1 MKNTTETSENNR
13 NITEL
18 FGSLVF
24 NDTVMKEMLP
34 EEIYASL
41 HRTVAEGKEIDMNVA
56 DHVAKALKDW
66 AIAHG
71 ATHYSHWFQPLTGI
85 TAEKHDSFLTA
96 NPDGSVIA
104 DFTAKNLIK
113 GEPDASSFPS
123 GGLRATFE
131 ARGYTS
137 WDPTSYAFIK
147 DNCLCIPT
155 VFRSYGGE
163 VLDMKTPL
171 LRSMELINRETLRIL
186 PFFGL
191 GDVTRVVPT
200 VGPEQE
206 YFLVDRQMAEKR
218 RDLMLT
224 GRTLFGARPPKG
236 QELADHYF
244 GAMRPR
250 VKAFMKDLDEELW
263 KLGVYA
269 KTEHNEAAPAQHEL
283 APIYTAANTAAD
295 HNQLT
300 MEKMKILAEK
310 HGLLCLLHEK
320 PFEGVNGSG
329 KHNNWSLQTDTGVN
343 LLRPGKDPARNKLFL
358 LILTAVISA
367 VDKHQD
373 LLRIAVASASNDR
386 RLGGNEAPPCIVSVF
401 IGDDLKYILDAEASG
416 RDPGENPGRQR
427 LNSGV
432 QTLPDFSRDT
442 TDRNRTAP
450 MAFTG
455 NKFEYRMLG
464 SGFSVSETNVVM
476 NTIVADELA
485 AFATRLE
492 NASDPQAE
500 IDAIIADEYNAH
512 SRIVF
517 NGNCYSPEWEKE
529 AAERGLL
536 NLKTTVDALPYLDSA
551 ENISLFTRN
560 KIYSE
565 NEIRSRKEIL
575 YEKYCKE
582 IAIEANTMLEM
593 ARRQILPAVIDYSA
607 GLARSCYFRA
617 KTDVTGARSCTEK
630 LLLDRIDPLS
640 KEMFTD
646 IDTLSKAV
654 DDSSKTQSSSE
665 RAAKCRDEILP
676 AMASLRKHADSLE
689 NLVGSGYWPF
699 PTYADLLYGV

>member
-1 MKNTTETSENNR
+1 MKNTTETSGNDR

-34 EEIYASL
+34 EDIYASL

-85 TAEKHDSFLTA
+85 TAEKHESFLTS

-104 DFTAKNLIK
+104 GFTAKNLIK
-113 GEPDASSFPS
+113 GEPDASSVPS

-155 VFRSYGGE
+155 VFRSYSGE

-171 LRSMELINRETLRIL
+171 LRSMELINREALRIL
-186 PFFGL
+186 AFFGMN
-191 GDVTRVVPT
+191 DVTRVVPT

-206 YFLVDRQMAEKR
+206 YFLVDRKMAEKR

-224 GRTLFGARPPKG
+224 GRTLFGAKPPKG

-283 APIYTAANTAAD
+283 APIFTVANIAAD

-300 MEKMKILAEK
+300 MEKMKIIAEK

-329 KHNNWSLQTDTGVN
+329 KHNNWSLRTDTGVN
-343 LLRPGKDPARNKLFL
+343 LLRPGKDPAHNKLFL
-358 LILTAVISA
+358 LILTAVLSA

-386 RLGGNEAPPCIVSVF
+386 RLGGNEAPPSVVSVF
-401 IGDDLKYILDAEASG
+401 IGDDLKAILDAASDG
-416 RDPGENPGRQR
+416 RGFCVNPERTR

-432 QTLPDFSRDT
+432 QALPDFSRDT

-464 SGFSVSETNVVM
+464 SGFSVSETNVIL

-485 AFATRLE
+485 AFATRIE
-492 NASDPQAE
+492 NAEDKESE
-500 IDAIIADEYNAH
+500 IDSIIAGEYLLH
-512 SRIVF
+512 RRIVF

-529 AAERGLL
+529 AEKRGLL
-536 NLKTTVDALPYLDSA
+536 NLKTTVDALPYLTSDK
-551 ENISLFTRN
+551 NISLFTRN
-560 KIYSE
+560 NIYSAT
-565 NEIRSRKEIL
+565 EIRSRQEIL
-575 YEKYCKE
+575 YDKYCKE

-593 ARRQILPAVIDYSA
+593 ARRQILPAVLDFSS
-607 GLARSCYFRA
+607 GLVEACA
-617 KTDVTGARSCTEK
+617 KRNEFDNNAFKCTEQK
-630 LLLDRIDPLS
+630 LLDRIDPLAGALLS
-640 KEMFTD
+640 D
-646 IDTLSKAV
+646 IDSLAETTENAAAAGTTV
-654 DDSSKTQSSSE
+654 E
-665 RAAKCRDEILP
+665 RAVECRDNVIP
-676 AMASLRKHADSLE
+676 AMGRLRGHADSLE
-689 NLVGSGYWPF
+689 NLVGADRWPF